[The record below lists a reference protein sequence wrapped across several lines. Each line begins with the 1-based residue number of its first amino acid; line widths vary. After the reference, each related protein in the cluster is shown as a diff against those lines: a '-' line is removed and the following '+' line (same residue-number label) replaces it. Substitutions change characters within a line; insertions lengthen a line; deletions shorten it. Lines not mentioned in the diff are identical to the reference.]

1 MDPVVALGL
10 FVGIPVGLAAII
22 AIAIFVPR
30 TYAQAGPGSD
40 GGAGLITSAAAV
52 PNPAALP
59 SSPSARSGA
68 TGGARGTVSMADR
81 EPPSANER
89 SDIERVVQTARDICG
104 YEFGVYVGKVANGRE
119 SALAIHAGMHD
130 PDSAVLVA
138 VDASA
143 GSMDIVTGSR
153 VHRALDDRTCEFAL
167 LTLRSSLQVD
177 DLVGGVRDAV
187 MLLAEHARAPK
198 TLHLDEPV

>member
-1 MDPVVALGL
+1 MNPVVALGL

-22 AIAIFVPR
+22 AIAVLVPR
-30 TYAQAGPGSD
+30 KYAQAGPSSD
-40 GGAGLITSAAAV
+40 GGVGLITSAAAV

-59 SSPSARSGA
+59 SSPSTRTGD
-68 TGGARGTVSMADR
+68 TGGASGGVVMADR

-104 YEFGVYVGKVANGRE
+104 YEFGVFVGEVAGGRE
-119 SALAIHAGMHD
+119 TAVAIHAGMHD

-138 VDASA
+138 VDPHA
-143 GSMDIVTGSR
+143 GSMNIVTGSR
-153 VHRALDDRTCEFAL
+153 VHRTLDDRTCEFAL